1 MLFALKPS
9 RTYVLMLL
17 AAHLA
22 AATTI
27 FLTNLPAW
35 ARICLVLLIAVS
47 LSYQWHRHL
56 HASWQSFFLE
66 QRHLRI
72 MTRSGFE
79 AMGMVLDR
87 TVVIPF
93 CVVLC
98 AKLDGARLPVC
109 QMIFKDALQT
119 DAHRELRV
127 RLKYAQ

>member
-1 MLFALKPS
+1 MLFDLKPS
-9 RTYVLMLL
+9 RTYVLVLL
-17 AAHLA
+17 VTHLA
-22 AATTI
+22 AAVTI

-35 ARICLVLLIAVS
+35 VRICLVLLMAVS
-47 LSYQWHRHL
+47 LLYQWHRHM
-56 HASWQSFFLE
+56 HAGWQSFFLA

-72 MTRSGFE
+72 KARSGSE
-79 AMGMVLDR
+79 SMGMVLDR
-87 TVVIPF
+87 TVVIP
-93 CVVLC
+93 CCIVLC